1 VNGLNTRRIWIS
13 IIGLVA
19 LSVTFAQV
27 LVDHYKEG
35 QRLFGEQKYAEALKE
50 FQEADALVPDD
61 PAINSWIGAT
71 YNVLGKYAEAKQ
83 RLQTAFKLLE
93 DQQKILASQNQPVP
107 PIDLTYY
114 ALLANV
120 QASLGE
126 YEPAVQT
133 ILSYKIP
140 DGVEDPKKAQQAVDA
155 AKKGLY
161 DKIVAAGVKCMDAKN
176 VECLKSTFKQAD
188 LLDPAPPSAVEAIAT
203 EALKKAA
210 RAPATTDPE
219 KAEKAGLYKSAL
231 EVGRMWA
238 QADPTNLEAQRYMA
252 KASMGMKSKE
262 GYEEAARILTSL
274 WNGCDEKQRDA
285 QVQIDLAS
293 AYAGLEDWNAVLTAS
308 STAIETDSSNSE
320 GYCKRS
326 YAQYRLNKCEEAIED
341 GQHCKTPDGKPQPHV
356 KACTDRLAQQAAQV
370 AAQQNASTQ
379 HDCDAVQR
387 NVEWALESAGQV
399 ALEDL
404 INVIQD
410 FKAAKDKCASHFKSP
425 VGPNSGAELCD
436 AGVQSASYPLNLSSR
451 SKAELEKLK
460 KQIEEFHAICKPN
473 LDDTQIAGV
482 QGGISKIDQALS
494 MSR

>member
-71 YNVLGKYAEAKQ
+71 YNALGKYPEAKQ
-83 RLQTAFKLLE
+83 RLQAAFKLLE

-114 ALLANV
+114 ALLASV
-120 QASLGE
+120 QSSLGE
-126 YEPAVQT
+126 FEPAVQT

-140 DGVEDPKKAQQAVDA
+140 DGVEDPKKAQEAVDA
-155 AKKGLY
+155 AKRGLY
-161 DKIVAAGVKCMDAKN
+161 AKIVAAGVECMNAKN
-176 VECLKSTFKQAD
+176 VECVKSTFKQAD
-188 LLDPAPPSAVEAIAT
+188 LLDPTPPSAVETIAT

-219 KAEKAGLYKSAL
+219 KAAKAELYRSAL
-231 EVGRMWA
+231 EVGRMWT
-238 QADPTNLEAQRYMA
+238 QAEPGNLEAQRYMA
-252 KASMGMKSKE
+252 RASAGLKSKE
-262 GYEEAARILTSL
+262 GYEEAARILTAL
-274 WNGCDEKQRDA
+274 WSASGEKRDA

-293 AYAGLEDWNAVLTAS
+293 AYAGLEDWDGVLTAS
-308 STAIETDSSNSE
+308 STAIETDPSNPE

-326 YAQYRLNKCEEAIED
+326 YAQYRLGKCDEAIED
-341 GQHCKTPDGKPQPHV
+341 GRHCKTPDGKPQAHV
-356 KACTDRLAQQAAQV
+356 QACSDRLAREAAQV
-370 AAQQNASTQ
+370 EAQRNASTQ

-410 FKAAKDKCASHFKSP
+410 FKSAKDRCASHFKAP
-425 VGPNSGAELCD
+425 VGSNSGAELCE